1 MPLKQKLFEGDEEE
15 DRNLYKTEDQL
26 VQLKVNK
33 HFAAR
38 FEHNKKREELHRLQA
53 KHPEIAA
60 QVAAKQ
66 ELADGE
72 DEDSSSSEDEDD
84 GYIPEDTERRI
95 FETLLRI
102 KRKDPAIYDS
112 SVAFFPEP
120 PEEEEEEEGSADKPK
135 GEKPLYLKDVL
146 ARQALERGPEVSSS
160 SSSSGEEQEEEEE
173 QEAPAAPSA
182 RKPKAYD
189 TEQEQLRRSFLEAAK
204 VAEEDGDGNE
214 ADGFEGVLKKRSDA
228 IGDADASSSDEGAG
242 QDEEEQDHQ
251 QKSKKKKKRK
261 NENEGPPLSDLL
273 DAYFAE
279 QRAAKDAKDGA
290 ASTEA
295 NEQFLRSFIL
305 NRGWVDHDEAGY
317 VPTYEEIVGKDQ
329 EEGHQ
334 PDLIDDD
341 EDEKYLEETD
351 RFEAA
356 YNFRFE
362 EPGTAK
368 IASHPRVIEGT
379 VRKED
384 DRRKRQREA
393 KKQRKEAEM
402 AQHAEEIK
410 RLKNLKKKEIEE
422 KLALIHKVAGAKK
435 AAQEAEEEEEEAA
448 AAEADRKKAKKKGKK
463 KEPGFKLD
471 PSLLENDFDP
481 EAWDRQMAEAFNDEY
496 YAEEDEEAALAAGEM
511 DDQGGDLFADGED
524 EEEQNRNQTQGA
536 GQQQGHAGGLSKEE
550 RAAGRAEMAE
560 LLEQY
565 FKLDHEGEAGGQKTR
580 FRYKQVPANTFGL
593 SAEDLLTR
601 DDKELNQIV
610 GLKKLAPYR
619 EDQTK
624 QRPNYKA
631 LQALRASGGGDDGGS
646 SWPQKK
652 HKGGLNKQQGEFTH
666 QAKQKGQKRPRN
678 DARSNSHSEH
688 ANGGDSTAPDSEK
701 AQRLASYAKLSLNKP
716 GQLQQQGGG
725 DAGAGGKKHKKQR
738 VENQQ
743 ASAAAAAGGEG
754 GNQAG
759 QSGPKLTK
767 AQKKNMKRDQK
778 RKAEKASGQQ

>member
-1 MPLKQKLFEGDEEE
+1 MKSTIKSTKMPSKKKLLDEDEEE
-15 DRNLYKTEDQL
+15 QNLGKNEDHL
-26 VQLKVNK
+26 QLKVNK
-33 HFAAR
+33 EFAAR

-60 QVAAKQ
+60 KVAAKQ
-66 ELADGE
+66 DVADGE

-112 SVAFFPEP
+112 SVAFFPEA
-120 PEEEEEEEGSADKPK
+120 PEEEEEEGGASKPK

-146 ARQALERGPEVSSS
+146 ARQALERGPEASSS
-160 SSSSGEEQEEEEE
+160 SDEEQEEEEG
-173 QEAPAAPSA
+173 ASAAPSA

-204 VAEEDGDGNE
+204 VAEEDGGGE
-214 ADGFEGVLKKRSDA
+214 EEDGFEGVLKKRSDA
-228 IGDADASSSDEGAG
+228 TGDLEASTSDEDAG
-242 QDEEEQDHQ
+242 QEQEQDQ
-251 QKSKKKKKRK
+251 KKKSKKNKKRK
-261 NENEGPPLSDLL
+261 DESEGPPLSDLL

-279 QRAAKDAKDGA
+279 QRAAKDAKDSA
-290 ASTEA
+290 ASTDA

-317 VPTYEEIVGKDQ
+317 VPTYEEVVGKDP

-334 PDLIDDD
+334 PELVDDD
-341 EDEKYLEETD
+341 EDEKCLEETD

-368 IASHPRVIEGT
+368 IASHPRVIEGI

-435 AAQEAEEEEEEAA
+435 AAAEAEAEEEEAAA

-481 EAWDRQMAEAFNDEY
+481 EAWDRQMAEAFNDDY

-511 DDQGGDLFADGED
+511 DDQGGDLFADGEE
-524 EEEQNRNQTQGA
+524 EEEQGGTQAQGA

-593 SAEDLLTR
+593 SAEDLLIR

-619 EDQTK
+619 EDQAK

-652 HKGGLNKQQGEFTH
+652 HKGGHKQQGDFTH
-666 QAKQKGQKRPRN
+666 KAKHKGQKRPRS
-678 DARSNSHSEH
+678 DSHDSAEH

-716 GQLQQQGGG
+716 GQPQQQGGG
-725 DAGAGGKKHKKQR
+725 EAGGGGKKHKKQR
-738 VENQQ
+738 VDAQ
-743 ASAAAAAGGEG
+743 ASAPAAAQGDV

-759 QSGPKLTK
+759 QTGPKLTK
-767 AQKKNMKRDQK
+767 AQKKNLKRDQK
-778 RKAEKASGQQ
+778 RKAAKASGQQ